1 MKNRPRLEWRCLKPL
16 AGSAG
21 LAFLALLAG
30 STDAV
35 AQCSL
40 CRDAVAASSSQT
52 REAMNYAIIGLAFA
66 PYGVAALA
74 AWTLSP
80 AVRAAVRARLK
91 RLAFRGPDNP
101 S

>member
-1 MKNRPRLEWRCLKPL
+1 MKAPARFDGRHSGPWVGLL
-16 AGSAG
+16 G
-21 LAFLALLAG
+21 LAALVLLVEPAG
-30 STDAV
+30 AL

-40 CRDAVAASSSQT
+40 CRDAVAASSTET
-52 REAMNYAIIGLAFA
+52 REAMNYAIIGLAMA

-80 AVRAAVRARLK
+80 AVRAGVKGRLK
-91 RLAFRGPDNP
+91 RFSFRKAEKT

>member
-1 MKNRPRLEWRCLKPL
+1 MKNSPRLDGRRLRAV
-16 AGSAG
+16 AGTAG
-21 LAFLALLAG
+21 FAALALLAG
-30 STDAV
+30 AADAI

-40 CRDAVAASSSQT
+40 CRDAVAASSPQT
-52 REAMNYAIIGLAFA
+52 REAMNYAIIGLAMA

-80 AVRAAVRARLK
+80 AVRAGLRARLK
-91 RLAFRGPDNP
+91 GLGFRRRDNP